1 MDGAGDGKAGVTVV
15 VPVFREAENL
25 RVLAEGLAEVLG
37 RSEMAWD
44 LLLVDD
50 DSRDGSEEVVERL
63 AAEGLPVRLRVR
75 RGVGRDLSLAVL
87 EGLRLA
93 ARDRVVVMDADLSH
107 PPACVVDLL
116 AVLDEGWDMAV
127 ASRYVDGGRVERG
140 WSGWR
145 FAASCLATWLVRPLT
160 DCRDPMSGFFAV
172 DRHRLGALE
181 RFRPVGY
188 KIGLELMV
196 RGGLR
201 VAEVPFRFRTRR
213 AGVSKMGVRQQV
225 AFLRHV
231 GRLYTFCLGGR
242 RLAGLAAVS
251 LGSLA
256 VDLGC
261 YGVLQS
267 LGMEHRL
274 ARLVSWWPALVSNWA
289 LDRRLTL
296 AARVREAGGLWTWLL
311 IGGAGRFVVSGGS
324 YAALTSMMA
333 FFDRWRVA
341 ALLVSV
347 ALGGLVTFMSVS
359 LSVYRRHVRDE

>member
-1 MDGAGDGKAGVTVV
+1 MACGGDEGNEGVTVV

-25 RVLAEGLAEVLG
+25 RVLAAGLREVFG
-37 RSEMAWD
+37 RSGMAWD

-63 AAEGLPVRLRVR
+63 AAEGLPVRMRVR
-75 RGVGRDLSLAVL
+75 RGVRRDLS
-87 EGLRLA
+87 
-93 ARDRVVVMDADLSH
+93 
-107 PPACVVDLL
+107 L

-172 DRHRLGALE
+172 DRRRLGTLE

-201 VAEVPFRFRTRR
+201 VAEVPFRFRDRR

-231 GRLYTFCLGGR
+231 GRLYAFCF
-242 RLAGLAAVS
+242 
-251 LGSLA
+251 
-256 VDLGC
+256 
-261 YGVLQS
+261 
-267 LGMEHRL
+267 
-274 ARLVSWWPALVSNWA
+274 
-289 LDRRLTL
+289 
-296 AARVREAGGLWTWLL
+296 
-311 IGGAGRFVVSGGS
+311 AGRGRCDDLKG
-324 YAALTSMMA
+324 Y
-333 FFDRWRVA
+333 
-341 ALLVSV
+341 
-347 ALGGLVTFMSVS
+347 
-359 LSVYRRHVRDE
+359 